1 MKYFLLTAI
10 LFFFGVFL
18 LVRKSLLIGWWQ
30 KTFFRR
36 LMFLQSED
44 SGEKFFARPASDRI
58 CRQALCR
65 RGGEEALQK
74 FISGQK
80 KPLLSLL
87 KKNGLQKEAA
97 VLSACKSPE
106 KAISLFSAFLKKNP
120 NDTEAKIYLAELY
133 FLTGEKEKGLKLLEN
148 TSSVVRNRYLYAVK
162 NYLLA
167 QDALNWGGLQEASEY
182 GAAAVA
188 GFEKEHAFYEAARV
202 QILLGTIYRVAAM
215 SDVSEIMLRAAQKI
229 YEKINCPEGVADTCG
244 NLGMLMVMQKR
255 FEEAENYFDQAKR
268 INRELGRKTA
278 EAEIINQSALLRL
291 LEGKAGEAHKIA
303 EKALKLHK
311 KQKNSRGEA
320 FSLDIVGYVFLHKKK
335 YKDLIKTAKKAE
347 KLYDSLNDPSSR
359 LNSLYLLASA
369 YFETEDMEKAE
380 QILRTITREAKDNPV
395 NFHIANAYSMLGL
408 IFLQKGE
415 LLRAKGLFMQSL
427 QLEQKHDR
435 LNAAAADFANIAL
448 VEQKRGQTE
457 TAKKNLE
464 TAVSFAKAC
473 GDAELEQ
480 LLQKELIKFT
490 PDKS

>member
-97 VLSACKSPE
+97 VLSVCKSPE

-229 YEKINCPEGVADTCG
+229 YEKINCPEGVADTYG

-255 FEEAENYFDQAKR
+255 FEEAENYWFQDKC
-268 INRELGRKTA
+268 INSSYS
-278 EAEIINQSALLRL
+278 IN
-291 LEGKAGEAHKIA
+291 I
-303 EKALKLHK
+303 
-311 KQKNSRGEA
+311 
-320 FSLDIVGYVFLHKKK
+320 
-335 YKDLIKTAKKAE
+335 
-347 KLYDSLNDPSSR
+347 
-359 LNSLYLLASA
+359 
-369 YFETEDMEKAE
+369 
-380 QILRTITREAKDNPV
+380 PV
-395 NFHIANAYSMLGL
+395 N
-408 IFLQKGE
+408 E
-415 LLRAKGLFMQSL
+415 
-427 QLEQKHDR
+427 
-435 LNAAAADFANIAL
+435 
-448 VEQKRGQTE
+448 
-457 TAKKNLE
+457 KKE
-464 TAVSFAKAC
+464 EAR
-473 GDAELEQ
+473 
-480 LLQKELIKFT
+480 
-490 PDKS
+490 